1 MMKQK
6 KAKSQNTLPQS
17 KFLDGL
23 DDDELPLHPEMITPE
38 EQEYKNALERV
49 VEFNTH

>member
-1 MMKQK
+1 MNQNTESKQK
-6 KAKSQNTLPQS
+6 MFPPSHLG
-17 KFLDGL
+17 DGL

-38 EQEYKNALERV
+38 EEEYKRGLQRV